1 VKKIRLRSLLG
12 YSKLLGYI
20 FNWVKEE
27 FKMKKLVVLALAAL
41 CVVAFSIPASALEAE
56 FGGYFRTRWWTQQ
69 NGYGF
74 ENGEFTAEAQDITN
88 FDQRTRLYLTAVFH
102 ENLKFVNKFEID
114 ARWGN
119 ANANAGGYGAD
130 GDIGADGVGVE
141 VKNSYA
147 DFDLGP
153 VNFKVGI
160 QGVAL
165 GSSFLL
171 DHDFAGAVISY
182 RGDNMA
188 IPFIYIKG
196 FEGGL
201 GEDADDLD
209 VDIFAISPEFA
220 FGGMSINPFAMYWYS
235 DDASLFGARRD
246 GRLANTEELNLWY
259 AGLTLA
265 YDIHPVWAWVTGIY
279 QGGDMDLITGESV
292 DFKAYLAAAGF
303 DVDFGGGMFSL
314 HAEGFYASGDDD
326 DDNDWEM
333 FFVPSTADSYYWA
346 EIMGFGI
353 FDWYT
358 PNNVDG
364 DQIENVWA
372 ANLGFTIKPMDK
384 LKISL
389 DGWYAQKTEEI
400 LLLDGTMGDKMGI
413 EVDLVVTYQLVE
425 GLNLDIVGAYL
436 FADEVITENDIA
448 GDDDPYLVGSRLS
461 LSF

>member
-1 VKKIRLRSLLG
+1 
-12 YSKLLGYI
+12 
-20 FNWVKEE
+20 
-27 FKMKKLVVLALAAL
+27 MKKLVVLALAAL
-41 CVVAFSIPASALEAE
+41 CVVAFSIPASALEVE

-69 NGYGF
+69 NWYGPTDPNDEDNPKTVQSF
-74 ENGEFTAEAQDITN
+74 NAEEQDITN
-88 FDQRTRLYLTAVFH
+88 FDQRTRLYLDAVFH

-130 GDIGADGVGVE
+130 GDFGTDGVGVE

-147 DFDLGP
+147 DFNLGP
-153 VNFKVGI
+153 VNFKVGL
-160 QGVAL
+160 QGIAL
-165 GSSFLL
+165 GSSFLM
-171 DHDFAGAVISY
+171 DNDFAGAVISY
-182 RGDNMA
+182 SGDNFA
-188 IPFIYIKG
+188 IPFIYVKG
-196 FEGGL
+196 MEGGI
-201 GEDADDLD
+201 GEDADDFDLD
-209 VDIFAISPEFA
+209 AYAISPEFA
-220 FGGMSINPFAMYWYS
+220 FGGVAINPFALYFYS
-235 DDASLFGARRD
+235 EDASRFGARKD

-259 AGLTLA
+259 AGLTLEF
-265 YDIHPVWAWVTGIY
+265 DKDPVWAWVTGIY
-279 QGGDMDLITGESV
+279 QGGDMDLITGDSV
-292 DFKAYLAAAGF
+292 DFSAYLAAAGL
-303 DVDFGGGMFSL
+303 DVDFGGMFGV

-326 DDNDWEM
+326 AGDDDWEM
-333 FFVPSTADSYYWA
+333 FFVPSTSDSYYWA
-346 EIMGFGI
+346 EIMGYGM
-353 FDWYT
+353 FDWYL

-372 ANLGFTIKPMDK
+372 ANLGFTVKPMDK

-389 DGWYAQKTEEI
+389 DGWYAQKVEEI
-400 LLLDGTMGDKMGI
+400 QLLDGTMGDKMGI